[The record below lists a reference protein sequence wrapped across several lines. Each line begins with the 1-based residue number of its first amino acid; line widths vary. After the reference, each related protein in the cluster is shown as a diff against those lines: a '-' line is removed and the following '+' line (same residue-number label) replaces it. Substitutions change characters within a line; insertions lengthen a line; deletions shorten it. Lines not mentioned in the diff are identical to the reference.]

1 MEKRRLGFTDLIDVD
16 LITVDPDPIRKELDK
31 AHIEDLVESLTLLPM
46 GPLDP
51 IIVKPIEGGKYQIIS
66 GNHRFMA
73 IRQGGW
79 REAPCHVIEPINDAE
94 EFLMKL
100 HANTKRRNL
109 NDLEL
114 CEALAREKEIYET
127 FYPETKWGKRSPK
140 ESAQSEHSAGKPQA
154 FMSVKAKALGVGEST
169 IRRDVQIGQ
178 VVQEIPELK
187 EANATKMEAYAI
199 AKRKPEERAVVKN
212 ALALSDNKAETLR
225 RFTRHEPRQ
234 PDESM
239 GDYAY
244 RHFRD
249 AHRLLKNG
257 IDWRSITQSEKLFE
271 LEQGELFLRLAEECR
286 QEHYRLKNAAE
297 EFRENKS

>member
-1 MEKRRLGFTDLIDVD
+1 MDKQRLGFTDCIPLEQII
-16 LITVDPDPIRKELDK
+16 LDPNPLRRELDQE
-31 AHIEDLVESLTLLPM
+31 HIADLVESFHFLPM

-51 IIVKPIEGGKYQIIS
+51 LIVKPLDHGQYQVLS
-66 GNHRFMA
+66 GNHRYMA
-73 IRQGGW
+73 LKEGGW
-79 REAPCHVIEPINDAE
+79 VDAPCHVIEPLNDAE

-114 CEALAREKEIYET
+114 CEAMAREKEIYET

-140 ESAQSEHSAGKPQA
+140 ESAQNEHSAQPKA
-154 FMSVKAKALGVGEST
+154 FMSMKAKAMGVGEST

-178 VVQEIPELK
+178 VVQEMPELK

-199 AKRKPEERAVVKN
+199 AKRKPEERIVVKK
-212 ALALSDNKAETLR
+212 ALAISENKTETLR
-225 RFTRHEPRQ
+225 QFTRHEPRQ
-234 PDESM
+234 PEESM

-257 IDWRSITQSEKLFE
+257 IDWKSISQTEWLFE

-286 QEHYRLKNAAE
+286 QEHHRLKNAAE
-297 EFRENKS
+297 EFREQQS